1 MLSRIAEALFWIGR
15 YVERVDGTAR
25 LVDVV
30 RLAML
35 EGGLA
40 DNDETV
46 SMVVGVV
53 MGEVETVDTYLEL
66 GGVLENCA
74 RQLYVHPNTVR
85 YRLRRVAELTGRTP
99 ANARDA
105 LVLRVALSMGRL
117 ARARGLW

>member
-40 DNDETV
+40 DNDELTTLTGSLAANALV
-46 SMVVGVV
+46 
-53 MGEVETVDTYLEL
+53 
-66 GGVLENCA
+66 A
-74 RQLYVHPNTVR
+74 RIDAA
-85 YRLRRVAELTGRTP
+85 VAE
-99 ANARDA
+99 A
-105 LVLRVALSMGRL
+105 LEGWPL
-117 ARARGLW
+117 